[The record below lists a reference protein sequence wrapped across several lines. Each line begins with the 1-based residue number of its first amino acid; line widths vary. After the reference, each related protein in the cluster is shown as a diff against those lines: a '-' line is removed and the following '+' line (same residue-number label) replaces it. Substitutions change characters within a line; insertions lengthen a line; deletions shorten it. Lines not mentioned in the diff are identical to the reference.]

1 MKVHNTIV
9 DAALATSSIA
19 ALSLIK
25 SLHDIFALLGA
36 IVMFGV
42 AIARLLLLLHEL
54 RERKRNAQSAEKP
67 PAPPLGNGQ
76 AD

>member
-1 MKVHNTIV
+1 MKTHNTVV
-9 DAALATSSIA
+9 DTVLAAGSIA
-19 ALSLIK
+19 ALGFIK

-42 AIARLLLLLHEL
+42 AVARLLLLLHEL

-67 PAPPLGNGQ
+67 PASPLSDGQ

>member
-9 DAALATSSIA
+9 DTALAASSLA
-19 ALSLIK
+19 ALSFIK

-36 IVMFGV
+36 VVMFGV
-42 AIARLLLLLHEL
+42 AVARLLLLLHEL
-54 RERKRNAQSAEKP
+54 RERKRNAQNAQKP

>member
-1 MKVHNTIV
+1 MKAHNAIV
-9 DAALATSSIA
+9 DTALAASSIA
-19 ALSLIK
+19 ALSFFK

-36 IVMFGV
+36 IVMFAV
-42 AIARLLLLLHEL
+42 AVARLLLLLHEL

-67 PAPPLGNGQ
+67 PASPLGNGQ

>member
-1 MKVHNTIV
+1 MKTHNAAIDT
-9 DAALATSSIA
+9 ALAVGSIA
-19 ALSLIK
+19 ALGWVK

-42 AIARLLLLLHEL
+42 AVARLLLLLHEL
-54 RERKRNAQSAEKP
+54 RERKRNAQNAEKP
-67 PAPPLGNGQ
+67 PSPPLGNGQ

>member
-1 MKVHNTIV
+1 MKTHNTIV

-54 RERKRNAQSAEKP
+54 RERKRNAQNPEKP
-67 PAPPLGNGQ
+67 SAPPLGNGQ